1 MAQTSKIT
9 MAEIGNAEKEE
20 QTKAAAV
27 SKDIQ
32 SFSEAS
38 QNYIQSWAKKYPTA
52 AEIP

>member
-1 MAQTSKIT
+1 LAQTSKIT

-20 QTKAAAV
+20 EAKTSAA
-27 SKDIQ
+27 SKEIQ